1 MNIIVCIKQVPDAN
15 ALSKVRIEP
24 KTKTLLRHE
33 VTSLIINPFDENA
46 IEEALRLRERH
57 GGKVTAITMGPP
69 QAESALRR
77 ALAMGVDEAV
87 LITDPA
93 LAGSDTLATSYVLS
107 TAIRKI
113 GEFDLILLGK
123 HTIDGDTAQVGPQL
137 AEQLGLPQIICA
149 QKIEVKDN
157 VVKAESSFGDFF
169 EVVEASLPAVLTV
182 TDKINKPR
190 RPPMRGVLKARRAE
204 IFEWGLTALN
214 LDSNR
219 IGLDGSPTRVVELY
233 TPRFG
238 RKKKEMLTGSIS
250 MQIDT
255 LLNRLKEDGII

>member
-1 MNIIVCIKQVPDAN
+1 MNIVVCVKQVPSPD
-15 ALSKVRIEP
+15 ALSKVRVDS

-33 VTSLIINPFDENA
+33 AVSLIINPLDENA

-57 GGKVTAITMGPP
+57 GGKVTVITMGPP

-77 ALAMGVDEAV
+77 ALAMGADKAV

-107 TAIRKI
+107 TAIKKI
-113 GEFDLILLGK
+113 GEFNLVLLGK

-137 AEQLGLPQIICA
+137 AEQLELPQITCA
-149 QKIEVKDN
+149 QKIEIKDN
-157 VVKAESSFGDFF
+157 TVKAESSFEDFF
-169 EVVEASLPAVLTV
+169 EVMEVPLPAVLTV
-182 TDKINKPR
+182 TDEINKPR
-190 RPPMRGVLKARRAE
+190 RPGMRGVLKARRAE
-204 IFEWGLTALN
+204 IPQWGVTALN

-219 IGLDGSPTRVVELY
+219 IGLDGSPTRVVGLS
-233 TPRFG
+233 TPEFG

-250 MQIDT
+250 RQIDT
-255 LLNRLKEDGII
+255 LLNRLKENGII